1 MNFFEHQ
8 QRAEQKTFRLVVY
21 YFLGLLL
28 TFLAVHAVITTV
40 VIIATDE
47 LRDANYAAYY
57 DSDSDYG
64 TQEDSG
70 SESQSAETAESAPQD
85 DSSADE
91 GYDPAAA
98 FIDQFL
104 NPELFLID
112 LLAVIL
118 VIGGGTLHKVSQ
130 LRRMDG
136 DGIAQ
141 SYGGVR
147 VAARNASWKEK
158 RLLNIVEEMAIA
170 SGIHVPNVYVLR
182 NESGINAFAAGFS
195 EPTSVIAVTQ
205 GALDYLSRDELQG
218 VIAHEFSHILHHD
231 TRLNMRLIGILFG
244 LEMIAMIGYVL
255 LRSTPNVV
263 VSRGE
268 GNKTDSGKI
277 LILVGLGLFVIG
289 LLGQLFANI
298 IRAAVSRQREF
309 LADAS
314 AVQYTRNPQG
324 IAGALKKIGSRVGA
338 QVHNSNAVEGSH
350 LFFGSIFGSGFLS
363 GIFNSHP
370 DLTERIR
377 RIDPQFRGDYP
388 KAIERQI
395 NPDEP
400 EPQARGTDDSSAEL
414 KDFLG
419 KAMGEFGNR
428 VAGAVPASIAA
439 AILGSAGNPTQGK
452 IVVAKALL
460 ENIPPAAD
468 EMIKDRFGAVGA
480 LLAVLLDSDPQLRE
494 KELRFLR
501 ENLSVD
507 VLNSMNTIAEAL
519 EGIADAVRIPVVQKA
534 FPYLCS
540 MPKADYLKLRQI
552 VIELMKFDGRID
564 LLELTIAG
572 FVINDLDLYFQL
584 VPATPETLDSPD
596 QVAGPFRKVASFI
609 AYSGNNDLAAAQRAF
624 GVAVQSF
631 GLSVS
636 ILPKEECVPSEF
648 SQALDTLTHAKPQL
662 RKRILEALYACVTS
676 DGKLNEKEGELIR
689 AVTAYLHCPM
699 PTWGAEA
706 QA

>member
-8 QRAEQKTFRLVVY
+8 QRAEQKTFRLVVC
-21 YFLGLLL
+21 YFLGLFL
-28 TFLAVHAVITTV
+28 TFLAVHAVITAV

-47 LRDANYAAYY
+47 LRDPRYAAYG
-57 DSDSDYG
+57 DR
-64 TQEDSG
+64 DSG
-70 SESQSAETAESAPQD
+70 YPSYDGSYSGAPPAEPAENAPRGA
-85 DSSADE
+85 SSANG

-98 FIDQFL
+98 FLDQFL

-130 LRRMDG
+130 LKRMDG

-147 VAARNASWKEK
+147 VAARSASWKER

-244 LEMIAMIGYVL
+244 LEMLAMIGYVL
-255 LRSTPNVV
+255 LRSTPDVTV
-263 VSRGE
+263 GRSG
-268 GNKTDSGKI
+268 GNRSDSGKI

-338 QVHNSNAVEGSH
+338 RVQNSNAVEGSH
-350 LFFGSIFGSGFLS
+350 LFFGSIFGSGFFS

-388 KAIERQI
+388 KVIERQI

-400 EPQARGTDDSSAEL
+400 EPPAKGTEGTSAKL
-414 KDFLG
+414 KNCLG
-419 KAMGEFGNR
+419 KAIGDFGDR
-428 VAGAVPASIAA
+428 SSGAVPASIAA

-452 IVVAKALL
+452 MTVAKTLL
-460 ENIPPAAD
+460 ENIPPEAD
-468 EMIKDRFGAVGA
+468 ERIKDRFGAIGA

-507 VLNSMNTIAEAL
+507 VLNSMNTIAQAL
-519 EGIADAVRIPVVQKA
+519 EGISDAVRIPVVQKA

-564 LLELTIAG
+564 LLEFTIAG
-572 FVINDLDLYFQL
+572 FVINDLDLYFRL
-584 VPATPETLDSPD
+584 VPAPPETLDSPD
-596 QVAGPFRKVASFI
+596 QVAGPFRKAASFL
-609 AYSGNNDLAAAQRAF
+609 AYSGSDDPAAAQRAF
-624 GVAVQSF
+624 AVAAQSF

-636 ILPKEECVPSEF
+636 ILPKEECVPAEF

-662 RKRILEALYACVTS
+662 RRRILEALYACVTS
-676 DGKLNEKEGELIR
+676 DGKLSEKEGELIR
-689 AVTAYLHCPM
+689 AVTAYLRCPM
-699 PTWGAEA
+699 PAWDAEVRK
-706 QA
+706 